1 MSNGM
6 SVEEHA
12 HQFVNRMLDIP
23 WTILK
28 EYALIYGIDYDDLYR
43 EVKIYAEKASKAVND
58 AS

>member
-1 MSNGM
+1 M